1 MYVNKL
7 NYIFTSPTSNATSDE
22 LGLWRSIDGGAHWVT
37 VYYDSNARHIHCI
50 TVDPANNYVYAS
62 IGDVRAPH
70 FNGAAWVNWNT
81 DYVIRSADDG
91 VTWSKIVNGD
101 PQILAIATV
110 DATASNGTLYP
121 VARLLATDFDDGIV
135 YRTTNDVDFTS
146 VLDTGS
152 QSYGFW

>member
-1 MYVNKL
+1 VYVNKL

-70 FNGAAWVNWNT
+70 FNGVAWVNWNT
-81 DYVIRSADDG
+81 DYVIRSTDDG
-91 VTWSKIVNGD
+91 VT
-101 PQILAIATV
+101 
-110 DATASNGTLYP
+110 
-121 VARLLATDFDDGIV
+121 
-135 YRTTNDVDFTS
+135 
-146 VLDTGS
+146 
-152 QSYGFW
+152 

>member
-1 MYVNKL
+1 VYVNKL

-70 FNGAAWVNWNT
+70 FNGVAWVNWNT
-81 DYVIRSADDG
+81 DYVIRSTDDG

-121 VARLLATDFDDGIV
+121 VATLLATDFDDGIV